1 MVCFSDPLT
10 RVTRHTF
17 MLSGCRLLL
26 TTRMSAFTVAASA
39 ASVAARVGY
48 ATAPVARTK
57 LAGRFDAHSRHIAVT
72 PVCMGRKAAKVAAKK
87 VRRGV
92 RVPRLSASSARVS
105 PPLPRVV

>member
-1 MVCFSDPLT
+1 
-10 RVTRHTF
+10 

-48 ATAPVARTK
+48 AAAPVARAK
-57 LAGRFDAHSRHIAVT
+57 PAGRFDAHSRHIAVT

-87 VRRGV
+87 VRRAFESLAE
-92 RVPRLSASSARVS
+92 RVGARVS
-105 PPLPRVV
+105 PPLPRVVAASPRR

>member
-1 MVCFSDPLT
+1 MVSLP
-10 RVTRHTF
+10 RVARHTF

-26 TTRMSAFTVAASA
+26 TTRMSAFTIAVSA

-48 ATAPVARTK
+48 AAAPVARTK

-92 RVPRLSASSARVS
+92 RVPRR
-105 PPLPRVV
+105 PRRNPRF

>member
-1 MVCFSDPLT
+1 MVWFSDPLT

-26 TTRMSAFTVAASA
+26 TTRMSAFTVTASA

-48 ATAPVARTK
+48 AAAPVARTK

-92 RVPRLSASSARVS
+92 RVPRR
-105 PPLPRVV
+105 PRRNPRF